1 LPCRRGNRA
10 TSQHCDDQLWISRA
24 VEAVEELMQRVE
36 VACER
41 IEESFDKGG
50 AEEAILNPCERTD
63 VIPGVWDI
71 VKVCIIMAA

>member
-1 LPCRRGNRA
+1 
-10 TSQHCDDQLWISRA
+10 
-24 VEAVEELMQRVE
+24 MQRVE